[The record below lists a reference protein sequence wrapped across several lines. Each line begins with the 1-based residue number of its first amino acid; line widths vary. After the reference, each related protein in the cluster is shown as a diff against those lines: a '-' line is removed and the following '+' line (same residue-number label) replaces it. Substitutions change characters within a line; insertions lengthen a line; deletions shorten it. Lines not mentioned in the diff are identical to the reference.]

1 MGTTSVSSYCRSIS
15 SRHEAHKV
23 WFNNPA
29 SFRYYHSSIRRG
41 FDRYHP
47 AAWRCL
53 DFGPCRLCLQTG
65 SSRPVLSIERTRGTD
80 PSDFPAALTHQRSII
95 HPVGLSWQGKII
107 GIAIQVSSL
116 LCQCSL
122 ASTLS
127 YGEQIL
133 PIMQLGT
140 LKNVKPLCQ
149 WRRPESGRIM
159 DLNSIVTYAMLY

>member
-80 PSDFPAALTHQRSII
+80 PSDFPAALTHQRSVI
-95 HPVGLSWQGKII
+95 HPVESSRQGKSSVLQSKC
-107 GIAIQVSSL
+107 QVCYVNVHWQA
-116 LCQCSL
+116 LCRMESKYCRSCSWVL
-122 ASTLS
+122 
-127 YGEQIL
+127 
-133 PIMQLGT
+133 
-140 LKNVKPLCQ
+140 
-149 WRRPESGRIM
+149 
-159 DLNSIVTYAMLY
+159 